1 MSDRFRVHPTH
12 PQARLVSR
20 AAEAIA
26 AGQLGLLPTDAGY
39 ALVWGME
46 ARDAEERV
54 LRLRRLDSKHL
65 FTLLCASI
73 SQAGALARIDDR
85 AFRFLRSRTPGP
97 CTVILPAAAALPRR
111 LKQAKRRAVG
121 VRLPDHP
128 VAQALIAEVREPL
141 LSTTLALPGDDD
153 LSNHEADEVAER
165 MMRHV
170 GFMLDAGDTEP
181 GPTSVIDLT
190 DDEPQLVRQGYRP
203 VEL

>member
-1 MSDRFRVHPTH
+1 MQRPGHCQAEGGNGGIEAVLVKDREPAVEFESASFRP
-12 PQARLVSR
+12 L
-20 AAEAIA
+20 
-26 AGQLGLLPTDAGY
+26 
-39 ALVWGME
+39 
-46 ARDAEERV
+46 
-54 LRLRRLDSKHL
+54 LRR
-65 FTLLCASI
+65 A
-73 SQAGALARIDDR
+73 
-85 AFRFLRSRTPGP
+85 
-97 CTVILPAAAALPRR
+97 PAAAALPRR

-181 GPTSVIDLT
+181 GPTSVIDLSG
-190 DDEPQLVRQGYRP
+190 DEPVVVREGVGP
-203 VEL
+203 IDL